1 MIRKKTCDHL
11 KDLEPKPIPAE
22 PVCEECVKIGGS
34 WVHLRMCNEC
44 GKVHCCDSS
53 PHKHATAHHK
63 ETGHAVVLSA
73 EPGERW
79 AWCYVDKVFQE
90 Y

>member
-1 MIRKKTCDHL
+1 MKQKVCSHL
-11 KDLEPKPIPAE
+11 EGFAPQALPAE
-22 PVCEECVKIGGS
+22 PVCEECVKTGDR
-34 WVHLRMCNEC
+34 WVHLRQCQEC

-53 PHKHATAHHK
+53 PNKHATAHHRS
-63 ETGHAVVLSA
+63 TGHAVVISA

-79 AWCYVDKVFQE
+79 AWCYEDEVFME